1 MNADETPVPRGG
13 TCIGSYVVDVRS
25 IRNDMPL
32 AAVVPISARK
42 RGEYVLLQLAL
53 PGEPV
58 HDIGVLLLDADEDST
73 RHALRLRSH
82 WDDLAEAEDTAY
94 LAGLQQD
101 FEDKIGEMGARRLL
115 ESWEDS
121 LSHVLRVS
129 EREAVDVDSF
139 SRVADRIFERHVEKL
154 TVDKFR
160 THLPL
165 FTMRAAAGKF
175 GADEEVE
182 EEDWVRV
189 PENMR
194 LTEGMF
200 VAHVEGRSM
209 EPRIPDGSL
218 NIFRANVVGSRK
230 GKIVLAEL
238 TGVHERYTV
247 KRYTSDVS
255 SSGEDE
261 WHHTRIRLEPLNPE
275 YEAFDLPPDQVKVVA
290 EWIQTLE

>member
-73 RHALRLRSH
+73 RHALRLRAH
-82 WDDLAEAEDTAY
+82 WEDLAG
-94 LAGLQQD
+94 AGRHRVSGGAASSD

-129 EREAVDVDSF
+129 EREAVPVDSF
-139 SRVADRIFERHVEKL
+139 SRVADRIFERHVEKIA
-154 TVDKFR
+154 VERFR

-165 FTMRAAAGKF
+165 YTPARG
-175 GADEEVE
+175 
-182 EEDWVRV
+182 
-189 PENMR
+189 
-194 LTEGMF
+194 
-200 VAHVEGRSM
+200 GRQ
-209 EPRIPDGSL
+209 
-218 NIFRANVVGSRK
+218 
-230 GKIVLAEL
+230 
-238 TGVHERYTV
+238 
-247 KRYTSDVS
+247 
-255 SSGEDE
+255 
-261 WHHTRIRLEPLNPE
+261 IRRR
-275 YEAFDLPPDQVKVVA
+275 
-290 EWIQTLE
+290 

>member
-1 MNADETPVPRGG
+1 MAPV
-13 TCIGSYVVDVRS
+13 IS
-25 IRNDMPL
+25 
-32 AAVVPISARK
+32 ISAR
-42 RGEYVLLQLAL
+42 RQGEYVLLQLAL

-58 HDIGVLLLDADEDST
+58 HDVGVLLVDADPDSP
-73 RHALRLRSH
+73 RHALRLRAH
-82 WDDLAEAEDTAY
+82 WEDLAGPEDAAY
-94 LAGLQQD
+94 LAALQRD
-101 FEDKIGEMGARRLL
+101 FEDKIAELGARRLL

-129 EREAVDVDSF
+129 EREAVAVDSF

-154 TVDKFR
+154 PVERFR

-165 FTMRAAAGKF
+165 YTLRAAAGKF

-182 EEDWVRV
+182 EEDWVRA
-189 PENMR
+189 PEGLR
-194 LTEGMF
+194 LAGGMF

-218 NIFRANVVGSRK
+218 NIFRGPVVGSRQ

-238 TGVHERYTV
+238 IGVHERFTV
-247 KRYTSDVS
+247 KRYTSRKS
-255 SSGEDE
+255 STGHSAGEDE
-261 WHHTRIRLEPLNPE
+261 WQHERIKLEPLNPE
-275 YEAFDLPPDQVKVVA
+275 YEAFDLAPDQVKYIVA